1 MTIHHRPK
9 DPRYPLSG
17 ITVIDFSRVLAGPYC
32 SMCLGDMG
40 AEIIKI
46 ERPDG
51 GDDTRR
57 FGPPF
62 LDGQSTYFMSINRNK
77 RSIALDLKHADSKSI
92 IHRLLETADIVLEN
106 FRPGT
111 MDKLGFGK
119 ADCWAINPK
128 LIYCS
133 ISAFGHRGTPEW
145 SSKPGYDLIL
155 QGMGGIPSITGTPD
169 GSPAKV
175 GASIADVVSGMNAF
189 SGILLALIGRGQ
201 TNEGQH
207 VDISMQEG
215 QLALHTYL
223 ASAWLNAGIEPP
235 RNGNRHLSIA
245 PYSTYK
251 AKDGWLNIAVANQ
264 KLWALFCEAIARPKL
279 QHDPRFAT
287 NVDRVKYIDDLDS
300 VINDALSD
308 QPLSHWIPVLSKH
321 GIPAG
326 PVLSIR
332 EALEHPQ
339 VSARNLLVS
348 SAMSGGPSFKSVGQ
362 AYGIKQND
370 AAPSTAPKLG
380 ENTVAILMENGFTSA
395 QVDAFLAS
403 KAVFSLQD

>member
-1 MTIHHRPK
+1 MTIHHGPK
-9 DPRYPLSG
+9 DSSRPLSG

-40 AEIIKI
+40 ADIIKI

-62 LDGQSTYFMSINRNK
+62 LEGQSTYFMSINRNK
-77 RSIALDLKHADSKSI
+77 RSIALDLKHPDSKLI

-111 MDKLGFGK
+111 MEKLGFGK
-119 ADCWAINPK
+119 RDCWDINPK

-155 QGMGGIPSITGTPD
+155 QGMGGIPSITGAPD
-169 GSPAKV
+169 GAPAKV

-189 SGILLALIGRGQ
+189 SGILLALIGRSQ
-201 TNEGQH
+201 THEGQH

-223 ASAWLNAGIEPP
+223 ASAWLNAGVEPP

-251 AKDGWLNIAVANQ
+251 AHDGWLNIAVANQ
-264 KLWALFCEAIARPKL
+264 KLWGLFCAAIAKPEL
-279 QHDPRFAT
+279 EHDPRFAT
-287 NVDRVKYIDDLDS
+287 NVDRVQHIDALDA
-300 VINDALSD
+300 VINEALG
-308 QPLSHWIPVLSKH
+308 QNTLSHWIPLLSEH

-339 VSARNLLVS
+339 VSARNSLVAS
-348 SAMSGGPSFKSVGQ
+348 SMNGGPNFKSVGP
-362 AYGIKQND
+362 AFGINQESV
-370 AAPSTAPKLG
+370 PSSTAPKLG
-380 ENTVAILMENGFTSA
+380 ENTVTILRESGFTSSE
-395 QVDAFLAS
+395 VEDFLKS
-403 KAVFSLQD
+403 KAAFSLQA